1 MVVSSNE
8 TCLLYSPKIHDTAHS
23 PPPRYSGRGRSGEG
37 ASILVVFYRGIS
49 FESIALAGK
58 VPSCRENAPG
68 IWERLFHLD
77 FGHPLT
83 RWRPFLFQ
91 RLDAVIH
98 EGPDRLEKFN
108 AGKGEVF
115 LELGFPVDAFFQV
128 KKKFSHRANEDFR
141 FRILLGFHVH
151 FLL

>member
-1 MVVSSNE
+1 MKPVSCTVRKS
-8 TCLLYSPKIHDTAHS
+8 TITAHS
-23 PPPRYSGRGRSGEG
+23 LLPASPEG
-37 ASILVVFYRGIS
+37 VDQEKVRLSWMVFYRGIS
-49 FESIALAGK
+49 PESIALATK
-58 VPSCRENAPG
+58 APSCRENAPRG
-68 IWERLFHLD
+68 SERLFHLD

-83 RWRPFLFQ
+83 RLRPFLFQ

-98 EGPDRLEKFN
+98 EGPDRLEKFY

-115 LELGFPVDAFFQV
+115 LELGSPVDAFFQV